1 MRSKVR
7 PLTIFTLAFVLIGT
21 AVSYEIS
28 HHRAQSEVLLET
40 TTTGPSGPNRP
51 APAAAAPRVP
61 LTDGYSSDGWQ
72 VVPNS
77 IVKPTA
83 KQRYDTFGHVFDSI
97 RLRNEH
103 PTAQSVIFDVW
114 IYVPGDVPLDLE
126 TSSGA
131 GPVIAGPGATVTVVL
146 VENFGPVF
154 PTGASVANFPRAPY
168 VFVVDQTVPAGS
180 GSG

>member
-1 MRSKVR
+1 M
-7 PLTIFTLAFVLIGT
+7 TIFTVVFVLIGT
-21 AVSYEIS
+21 AVTYEIN
-28 HHRAQSEVLLET
+28 HHRDQSEILLVT
-40 TTTGPSGPNRP
+40 TTTAPSGPNRP

-61 LTDGYSSDGWQ
+61 FSDGYSSDGWQ
-72 VVPNS
+72 VVPGS
-77 IVKPTA
+77 IVRPTA
-83 KQRYDTFGHVFDSI
+83 KERYDTFGQVFASI

-114 IYVPGDVPLDLE
+114 VYVPGDVPLDLE

-131 GPVIAGPGATVTVVL
+131 GPVVAGPGATVTVVL
-146 VENFGPVF
+146 VENSGPVF
-154 PTGASVANFPRAPY
+154 PTGASVANFPLAPY